1 MMMMKMVMKM
11 VCVMTSDDGN
21 DSYCGM
27 DGEITI
33 VRLIVM
39 EILWC

>member
-27 DGEITI
+27 DGEIDKRCG
-33 VRLIVM
+33 VGGGA
-39 EILWC
+39 